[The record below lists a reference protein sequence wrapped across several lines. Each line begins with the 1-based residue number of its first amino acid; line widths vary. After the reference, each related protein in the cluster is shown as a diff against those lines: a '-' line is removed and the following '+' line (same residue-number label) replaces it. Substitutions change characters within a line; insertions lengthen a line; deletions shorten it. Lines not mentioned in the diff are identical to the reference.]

1 MSINVLVHSIELCC
15 IVVFDLNCN
24 VLFCYFS
31 LFCLFFLLLLP
42 LMANKVVC
50 VSTESWP
57 VLLLWAGMVMPAGAG
72 LFQGVKQHD

>member
-1 MSINVLVHSIELCC
+1 MFYFATFLCFVC
-15 IVVFDLNCN
+15 
-24 VLFCYFS
+24 
-31 LFCLFFLLLLP
+31 FLLLLP